1 MANFGLSKP
10 WIAKYVET
18 TSGNTTTA
26 SYTDGFQCGRAVST
40 AITPNYSDAEL
51 YADNVQVE
59 YVSEFKNANVT
70 LGLDRLPVA
79 AATIVFGHTVDN
91 TTGDSKGTETDKGA
105 DSAAYVGYGFITA
118 EMVDGVKQY
127 RACILTKVKFIE
139 GEESFETKG
148 DTITF
153 STPSLSGKA
162 MADCNDVWRIKSP
175 YFTTE
180 AAADGW
186 IKTQLS
192 IS

>member
-10 WIAKYVET
+10 WIAKYNET
-18 TSGNTTTA
+18 TVGNVTSK
-26 SYTDGFQCGRAVST
+26 SYSDGFQCGRAVST

-79 AATIVFGHTVDN
+79 AATVVFGHTVDE
-91 TTGDSKGTETDKGA
+91 TAGESKGTETDKGA
-105 DSAAYVGYGFITA
+105 DSASYVGYGFITA
-118 EMVDGVKQY
+118 EMVDGNKQY

-153 STPSLSGKA
+153 STPNLSGRA
-162 MADCNDVWRIKSP
+162 MADCDDVWRIKSP

-180 AAADGW
+180 DAANEW
-186 IKTQLS
+186 IKTKLN
-192 IS
+192 IE